1 MTRAINLRSQQSR
14 KLKQFQE
21 FVFIGKPTHNS
32 VTNLT
37 KQLPDSLNS
46 NALTQAE
53 IDTSWLITQMYT
65 SKDIT
70 RQLKELHVE
79 IGATVELVN
88 KTSNGSVV
96 ISLDR
101 KLIGIGAE
109 IAHKIVAVRVDK
121 TK

>member
-1 MTRAINLRSQQSR
+1 MTRAINLRSQPEL
-14 KLKQFQE
+14 KLRQFQE
-21 FVFIGKPTHNS
+21 FVFIGKPAHNS
-32 VTNLT
+32 VLDAI
-37 KQLPDSLNS
+37 KQLHSFANS

-53 IDTSWLITQMYT
+53 VATSLLISQIYT

-70 RQLKELHVE
+70 HQLKDLHIE
-79 IGATVELVN
+79 IGATVKLVN

-96 ISLDR
+96 VSLNN

-109 IAHKIVAVRVDK
+109 IAHKIVAVRVDQ